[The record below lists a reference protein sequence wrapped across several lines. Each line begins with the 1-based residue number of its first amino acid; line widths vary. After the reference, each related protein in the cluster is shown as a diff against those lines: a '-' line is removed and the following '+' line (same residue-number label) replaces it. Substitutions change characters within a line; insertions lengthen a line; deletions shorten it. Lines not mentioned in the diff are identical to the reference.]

1 LGIIENNKGIPRD
14 YQIKASMN
22 KNQTNERELKEVC
35 QQFESIL
42 LSYMLKS
49 MRNTVPDGGLFDRGV
64 TFDLVQSMHDE
75 AMAEEISKSGGIGL
89 ANQLYEQLSKYI

>member
-1 LGIIENNKGIPRD
+1 
-14 YQIKASMN
+14 MN

-42 LSYMLKS
+42 LSYILKS
-49 MRNTVPDGGLFDRGV
+49 MKIPCLMEACLIGV

>member
-1 LGIIENNKGIPRD
+1 
-14 YQIKASMN
+14 
-22 KNQTNERELKEVC
+22 
-35 QQFESIL
+35 
-42 LSYMLKS
+42 MLKS